1 MYDAKEIA
9 KYIIYIC
16 NLNNMHLNI
25 SKLCKILYYAQ
36 GIMLTRANRQLFF
49 NDIVAWKYGPC
60 VPDVYYEYAHHGAED
75 IYVLGLTLGQLPN
88 FSEEEKKLIMYLI
101 MNTENMDF
109 CQMIRNTTKTN
120 SPWSKVELNDIISPE
135 LIKQYFTWF

>member
-16 NLNNMHLNI
+16 NLNNISMTV

-36 GIMLTRANRQLFF
+36 GIMLTRADKQLFF

-60 VPDVYYEYAHHGAED
+60 VPDVYYEYAYHGAEN
-75 IYVLGLTLGQLPN
+75 IYVHGLTLGQLPS
-88 FSEEEKKLIMYLI
+88 FSKE
-101 MNTENMDF
+101 
-109 CQMIRNTTKTN
+109 
-120 SPWSKVELNDIISPE
+120 
-135 LIKQYFTWF
+135 

>member
-16 NLNNMHLNI
+16 NLNNISMTV

-60 VPDVYYEYAHHGAED
+60 VPDVYYEYAHHGAEN
-75 IYVLGLTLGQLPN
+75 IYIHGLTLGQLPN
-88 FSEEEKKLIMYLI
+88 FSKEEKRLILYII
-101 MNTENMDF
+101 MNTKDIDF
-109 CQMIRNTTKTN
+109 CSMIKSTTKTN
-120 SPWSKVELNDIISPE
+120 SLWSKVELNAIISPE

>member
-1 MYDAKEIA
+1 MMDMYDAKEIA

-16 NLNNMHLNI
+16 NLNNISMTV

-36 GIMLTRANRQLFF
+36 GIMLTRADKQLFF

-60 VPDVYYEYAHHGAED
+60 VPDVYYEYAYYGAED
-75 IYVLGLTLGQLPN
+75 IIIMNLLSGNLPKLS
-88 FSEEEKKLIMYLI
+88 SEAERLILYII
-101 MNTENMDF
+101 MNTKDIDF
-109 CQMIRNTTKTN
+109 CSMIKITTKSN

-135 LIKQYFTWF
+135 LIKQYF